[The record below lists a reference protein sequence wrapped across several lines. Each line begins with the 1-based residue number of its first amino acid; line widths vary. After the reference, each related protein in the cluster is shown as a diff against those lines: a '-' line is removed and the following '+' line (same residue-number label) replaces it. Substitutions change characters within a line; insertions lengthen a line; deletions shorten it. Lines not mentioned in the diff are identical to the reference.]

1 VSSARKTPQTAPA
14 ETAPDE
20 TAPDG
25 MLPTASGP
33 RDPAAGHARALA
45 ILGVDATDPAPAFV
59 QLQRRL
65 RIAIA
70 EGLLQPGDRLP
81 SVRQLARHL
90 RVSPNT
96 VGRAYADLSREGV
109 IVAKAGGGS
118 AVAPHERLNR
128 PELERTR
135 QERLAVLARQAAVR
149 GLAMGFEPEQI
160 AGALARELAIHGR
173 PLPPNAPP
181 APLGPDEVPL
191 LSVRNRLR
199 GTVSAVRASD
209 LLAEVTL
216 EVTNATVVAT
226 ITRASLDKLALEP
239 GRRASAFVKATELT
253 LGP

>member
-1 VSSARKTPQTAPA
+1 MAQQREGTGDGANALSDASEGDGRQQAAAEAR
-14 ETAPDE
+14 
-20 TAPDG
+20 
-25 MLPTASGP
+25 
-33 RDPAAGHARALA
+33 ARALRV
-45 ILGVDATDPAPAFV
+45 LRVDEDDPAPAFV

-70 EGLLQPGDRLP
+70 DGLLQPGDHLP
-81 SVRQLARHL
+81 SVRELARHL
-90 RVSPNT
+90 RISPNT

-118 AVAPHERLNR
+118 AVAPHDRLDR

-135 QERLAVLARQAAVR
+135 QERLQVLARQAAVR
-149 GLAMGFEPEQI
+149 GLALGFEPEQI

-173 PLPPNAPP
+173 PLPPSTPP
-181 APLGPDEVPL
+181 APLGEAELPL

-199 GTVSAVRASD
+199 GTVTSVRAGE

-216 EVTNATVVAT
+216 EVTQATVVAT
-226 ITRASLDKLALEP
+226 ITRSSLERLALEP
-239 GRRASAFVKATELT
+239 GRPASAFVKATELT